1 MNTSMYQIL
10 LCGKPY
16 LEEELRAAL
25 QKYPF
30 RYLYDYQ
37 KIDRTL
43 PFISLFYAPE
53 IIKLST
59 DEQIFYEKCRNE
71 ECVLPIVPDLSNFTS
86 LTPDVLQTIN
96 GVALDGPESIVHI
109 KNYVLTFFGF
119 IEGNRKVFISYKRTD
134 CQELARQLYDAFS
147 HANFIPF
154 LDAYTIEPGVDF
166 QAHLLQELSDSEI
179 MVFINTTDY
188 GKSKWCVKELENA
201 SQMSVGIVEV
211 RFESSEEY
219 NEAILALKIEMG
231 TLLPSN
237 SQYAPSALNQI
248 VSGVEK
254 YRAES
259 YALRRDNNV
268 KLFKEKYE
276 KMHFK
281 TLFPNILYSNRDKVA
296 GVIMN
301 HIPSSTDAQ
310 NAFNTL
316 QEKLKVNEKWRCNL
330 EYFGACCTP
339 KRQRHY
345 MWLNNFLPIH
355 INDITQL

>member
-1 MNTSMYQIL
+1 MNTSVYQIL

-25 QKYPF
+25 QKFPF
-30 RYLYDYQ
+30 RYVYDYRE
-37 KIDRTL
+37 IDRTL
-43 PFISLFYAPE
+43 PFVCLFYAPE
-53 IIKLST
+53 IIKLSA

-86 LTPDVLQTIN
+86 FAPDILQTIN
-96 GVALDGPESIVHI
+96 GIALDGPESIVHI
-109 KNYVLTFFGF
+109 KNYVLIFFGF

-134 CQELARQLYDAFS
+134 CQELAHQLYDAFS

-166 QAHLLQELSDSEI
+166 QSNLLQELSDSEI

-188 GKSKWCVKELENA
+188 GKSKWCIEELEKA

-219 NEAILALKIEMG
+219 NEAILAPKIEMG
-231 TLLPSN
+231 TLLPPN
-237 SQYAPSALNQI
+237 SQYDKSAIYQI
-248 VSGVEK
+248 VSGVER

-268 KLFKEKYE
+268 KLFKEKYDTS
-276 KMHFK
+276 HFE

-310 NAFNTL
+310 NAYNTL
-316 QEKLKVNEKWRCNL
+316 QEKLKVNEQWMCHL
-330 EYFGACCTP
+330 EYYGACCTP

>member
-1 MNTSMYQIL
+1 MNTSVYQIL

-25 QKYPF
+25 QKFPF
-30 RYLYDYQ
+30 RYVYDYRE
-37 KIDRTL
+37 IDRTL
-43 PFISLFYAPE
+43 PFVCLFYAPE
-53 IIKLST
+53 IIKLSA

-86 LTPDVLQTIN
+86 FAPDILQTIN
-96 GVALDGPESIVHI
+96 GIALDGPESIVHI
-109 KNYVLTFFGF
+109 KNYVLIFFGF

-134 CQELARQLYDAFS
+134 CQELAHQLYDAFS

-166 QAHLLQELSDSEI
+166 QSNLLQELSDSEI

-188 GKSKWCVKELENA
+188 GKSKWCIEELEKA

-219 NEAILALKIEMG
+219 NEAILAPKIEMG
-231 TLLPSN
+231 TLLPPN
-237 SQYAPSALNQI
+237 SQYDKSAIYQI
-248 VSGVEK
+248 VSGVER

-268 KLFKEKYE
+268 KLFKEKYDTI
-276 KMHFK
+276 HFE
-281 TLFPNILYSNRDKVA
+281 TLFPNILYSNQDKVA

-310 NAFNTL
+310 NAFDTL
-316 QEKLKVNEKWRCNL
+316 QKKLKVNEQWMCHL
-330 EYFGACCTP
+330 EYYGACCTP

>member
-1 MNTSMYQIL
+1 MITSVYQIL

-16 LEEELRAAL
+16 LEEELREAL

-30 RYLYDYQ
+30 RYVYDYRE
-37 KIDRTL
+37 IDRTL
-43 PFISLFYAPE
+43 PFVCLFYASE
-53 IIKLST
+53 IIKLSA
-59 DEQIFYEKCRNE
+59 DEQIFFEKCRNE

-86 LTPDVLQTIN
+86 FTPDILQTIN
-96 GVALDGPESIVHI
+96 GAALDGPKSIVHI

-147 HANFIPF
+147 HAKFIPF

-166 QAHLLQELSDSEI
+166 QSHLLQELSDSEI
-179 MVFINTTDY
+179 MIFINTTDY
-188 GKSKWCVKELENA
+188 GKSQWCIKELEKA

-211 RFESSEEY
+211 RFDSSEEY
-219 NEAILALKIEMG
+219 NEAILAPKIEIG
-231 TLLPSN
+231 TLLPPN
-237 SQYAPSALNQI
+237 SQYDKNAIHQI
-248 VSGVEK
+248 VSMAEK

-259 YALRRDNNV
+259 YVLRRDNNI
-268 KLFKEKYE
+268 KLFKEKYN
-276 KMHFK
+276 KIHFE
-281 TLFPNILYSNRDKVA
+281 TLFPNILYSNQDKVA

-310 NAFNTL
+310 NAFDTL
-316 QEKLKVNEKWRCNL
+316 QKKLKVNEQWICNL
-330 EYFGACCTP
+330 EYYGACCLQ

-355 INDITQL
+355 INNITQL

>member
-1 MNTSMYQIL
+1 MNTSVYQIL
-10 LCGKPY
+10 LYGKPY
-16 LEEELRAAL
+16 LEGELRAAL

-30 RYLYDYQ
+30 RYVYDYHE
-37 KIDRTL
+37 IDGKL
-43 PFISLFYAPE
+43 PFVCLFYAPE
-53 IIKLST
+53 PIILSS
-59 DEQIFYEKCRNE
+59 DEQVFFEKCRNE
-71 ECVLPIVPDLSNFTS
+71 ECVLPIVPDLSNFTN
-86 LTPDVLQTIN
+86 LTPAILQTIN
-96 GVALDGPESIVHI
+96 GIALDRPESIAHI

-119 IEGNRKVFISYKRTD
+119 IERNRKVFVSYKRSD
-134 CQELARQLYDAFS
+134 CQELARQLYDAFN

-188 GKSKWCVKELENA
+188 GKSKWCIKELEKA
-201 SQMSVGIVEV
+201 SQMSVGIVEI
-211 RFESSEEY
+211 RFESSTEY
-219 NEAILALKIEMG
+219 NEAILAPKIEMG
-231 TLLPSN
+231 TLLPPN
-237 SQYAPSALNQI
+237 SQYNKSAIDHI
-248 VSGVEK
+248 VNGVEK

-268 KLFKEKYE
+268 KLFKEKYD
-276 KMHFK
+276 MIHFE

-316 QEKLKVNEKWRCNL
+316 QEKLKVNEQWKCNL
-330 EYFGACCTP
+330 EYYGACCSP
-339 KRQRHY
+339 KWQRHY
-345 MWLNNFLPIH
+345 TWLNNFLPIH
-355 INDITQL
+355 INDITRL